1 LIILAVE
8 KPTPVSVWFRTNLGC
23 SPLGKT
29 MLTGDVNSPV
39 IRAVKAAFVAATA
52 HAPVVQPRLKV
63 SEFLLIIT
71 YYKLNCKNILYP
83 DILSQ
88 AKKI

>member
-1 LIILAVE
+1 
-8 KPTPVSVWFRTNLGC
+8 
-23 SPLGKT
+23 
-29 MLTGDVNSPV
+29 NSPV